1 MPTETATQ
9 KPQPRLLT
17 FVMLCPGLSGRDGNK
32 RREGREYEKA
42 TVGGLPEE
50 EKPHDA

>member
-17 FVMLCPGLSGRDGNK
+17 FVMLWSSLSGQDGNK
-32 RREGREYEKA
+32 RGEGREYEKA
-42 TVGGLPEE
+42 TIGGLPEE
-50 EKPHDA
+50 GKPHDA